1 MSKKLVNYK
10 EKEILDKET
19 GELVSVTTEKVYTI
33 DAPKD
38 HFFMAFIDNMASFY
52 KIKSATD
59 KDVIVWLCSH
69 AEYNTGKVRLTTK
82 SRQELCEDLG
92 LKNSSLSRSIKK
104 LKELN
109 LISGESG
116 EFTINPEIFWK
127 GDTLTRKKKITIE
140 FNAI

>member
-1 MSKKLVNYK
+1 MAKRLVNYK

-19 GELVSVTTEKVYTI
+19 GELVNVTTEKVYSI

-38 HFFMAFIDNMASFY
+38 KFFMTFFENLASFY
-52 KIKSATD
+52 KIKS
-59 KDVIVWLCSH
+59 IVDIKVLTWMCSH
-69 AEYNTGKVRLTTK
+69 AEYNTGQVRLSTADRK
-82 SRQELCEDLG
+82 ELCTELDI
-92 LKNSSLSRSIKK
+92 KNSGLSLSLKR

-109 LISGESG
+109 LISGEDGRFEVS
-116 EFTINPEIFWK
+116 PEVFWK